1 MARLSPDSTLA
12 RLLAQFPR
20 SGQVRWI
27 GLRLA
32 RAVAMEPVDEAEAVT
47 GKGLLGDRYMP
58 SGGSSGSGKRGITL
72 IQAEHLPT
80 IAALSGH
87 DAIDPARLRRNIVVA
102 GIPLIAL
109 KDRRFR
115 IGEVLLEGTGPCD
128 PCSQMEAALGPGGYN
143 AMRGHGGIC
152 ARIVAGGRLRVG
164 DPVAAVDA
172 GSDPL

>member
-1 MARLSPDSTLA
+1 MARLSPDSSLA

-20 SGQVRWI
+20 RGQVRWI
-27 GLRLA
+27 GLRPA
-32 RAVAMEPVDEAEAVT
+32 RAVTMTAVEQAEAVT
-47 GKGLLGDRYMP
+47 GKGLVGDRYML
-58 SGGSSGSGKRGITL
+58 STSAGGNGKRGITL

-87 DAIDPARLRRNIVVA
+87 DAVAASLLRRNVVVA

-152 ARIVAGGRLRVG
+152 ARIVEGGLLRIG
-164 DPVAAVDA
+164 DPVTAVDA
-172 GSDPL
+172 